1 MTVTRLLCASANPDK
16 VAEIASLLQGVV
28 TLVPRPAGIPDV
40 IEDADT
46 LVGNARLK
54 ARAVLTS
61 EENVDELPAVADD
74 TGLFVEALPGLL
86 GVRTARYASDDP
98 GHAVDPDGCNR
109 AKLLRQLD
117 GRTHRDERRAHFVT
131 VALVCF
137 PDGSEVLAEGRCD
150 GHIAIAERGT
160 GGFGFDPLFVPDVAP
175 GVPGTRTFA
184 EVGAVEKNVVSH
196 RGRAFRELAR
206 RLADV

>member
-1 MTVTRLLCASANPDK
+1 MKAPRLLCASANPHK
-16 VAEIASLLQGVV
+16 VAEIESLLLGVV
-28 TLVPRPAGIPDV
+28 TLVPRPPGIPDV
-40 IEDADT
+40 VEDADT
-46 LVGNARLK
+46 LIGNARLK
-54 ARAVLTS
+54 ARAVLDS
-61 EENVDELPAVADD
+61 EENVEGLPAVADD
-74 TGLFVEALPGLL
+74 TGLFVEALPGML
-86 GVRTARYASDDP
+86 GVHTARFASDDP
-98 GHAVDPDGCNR
+98 GHAEDPDGCNR
-109 AKLLRQLD
+109 AKLLRHLE
-117 GRTHRDERRAHFVT
+117 GRWRQQDRRAHFVT

-150 GHIAIAERGT
+150 GHIALAERGT

-184 EVGAVEKNVVSH
+184 ETGATEKNAVSH

>member
-1 MTVTRLLCASANPDK
+1 MTVTQLLCASANPGK
-16 VAEIASLLQGVV
+16 VAEIASLLQGMV
-28 TLVPRPAGIPDV
+28 TLVPRPPGVPDV

-54 ARAVLTS
+54 ARALLAS
-61 EENVDELPAVADD
+61 EQNVEGLPAVADD
-74 TGLFVEALPGLL
+74 TGLFVDALPGLL

-98 GHAVDPDGCNR
+98 GHVVDPDACNR

-117 GRTHRDERRAHFVT
+117 GRLHQEDRRAHFVT

-137 PDGSEVLAEGRCD
+137 PDGGEVLAEGRCD
-150 GHIAIAERGT
+150 GHIAVAERGI

-184 EVGAVEKNVVSH
+184 EVGAAEKNSISH